1 MRDNGQRIEREI
13 QYLDP
18 KNEQLPINKHG
29 IADTGTVFL
38 LLDELILCSRFIDN
52 IKYLRHFHLAT

>member
-1 MRDNGQRIEREI
+1 MRDNGQRIERDI

-29 IADTGTVFL
+29 IADTGTVFYFWTSSYVPGL
-38 LLDELILCSRFIDN
+38 
-52 IKYLRHFHLAT
+52 

>member
-29 IADTGTVFL
+29 IADTGTVF
-38 LLDELILCSRFIDN
+38 
-52 IKYLRHFHLAT
+52 